1 MERAW
6 KLALRPERL
15 FLEGRSGGAGLRGG
29 STGLSSKQALTEEAE
44 VEEGDSGGR

>member
-15 FLEGRSGGAGLRGG
+15 FLEGRNGGAGLRGG
-29 STGLSSKQALTEEAE
+29 STGLSSKQALTEEPE